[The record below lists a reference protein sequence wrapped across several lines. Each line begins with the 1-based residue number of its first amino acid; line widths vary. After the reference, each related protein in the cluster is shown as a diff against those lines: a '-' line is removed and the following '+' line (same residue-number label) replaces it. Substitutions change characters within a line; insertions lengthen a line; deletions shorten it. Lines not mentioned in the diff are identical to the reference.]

1 MIPKLHRAQNLLHK
15 NFIFWKKFFI
25 PLLFLFNVFGKITFS
40 TWNMFIPLLVW
51 TKVYHHQFNASSS
64 PQIWGE
70 VRGEILFS
78 ENSSILKQL
87 LCTSWLWDGPW
98 GKVAWARWPHCY
110 SSLFQLQ
117 PIQWGKLQ
125 SFMETENMP
134 HLDGGEV
141 GLCRE
146 ESPTLVPD
154 WSVLMQMRTW
164 NPYSLVQKAQC
175 WLVGM
180 ELLWL
185 VNKDINEAIAEKESL
200 IGQISNLGA
209 LL

>member
-1 MIPKLHRAQNLLHK
+1 
-15 NFIFWKKFFI
+15 
-25 PLLFLFNVFGKITFS
+25 
-40 TWNMFIPLLVW
+40 
-51 TKVYHHQFNASSS
+51 
-64 PQIWGE
+64 
-70 VRGEILFS
+70 
-78 ENSSILKQL
+78 
-87 LCTSWLWDGPW
+87 
-98 GKVAWARWPHCY
+98 
-110 SSLFQLQ
+110 
-117 PIQWGKLQ
+117 
-125 SFMETENMP
+125 METENMP

-185 VNKDINEAIAEKESL
+185 VSKDINEAIAEKESL